1 MFANNAFMPIIHIK
15 IYVCQPGSICST
27 YIQWSGVLALTCF
40 LQILATD
47 IFGLAHEG
55 EVWMLLA
62 SPGSDICII
71 AIIAEAY
78 ITSRNTEP
86 RCNNRLRQYAV
97 KCRYST
103 IIFLQMLTTGIPW
116 LAHEGE
122 AWGVVHEFR
131 IWPLCYCHY
140 CSRVYNI
147 AKN

>member
-1 MFANNAFMPIIHIK
+1 
-15 IYVCQPGSICST
+15 
-27 YIQWSGVLALTCF
+27 
-40 LQILATD
+40 
-47 IFGLAHEG
+47 
-55 EVWMLLA
+55 MLLA

-131 IWPLCYCHY
+131 I
-140 CSRVYNI
+140 
-147 AKN
+147 